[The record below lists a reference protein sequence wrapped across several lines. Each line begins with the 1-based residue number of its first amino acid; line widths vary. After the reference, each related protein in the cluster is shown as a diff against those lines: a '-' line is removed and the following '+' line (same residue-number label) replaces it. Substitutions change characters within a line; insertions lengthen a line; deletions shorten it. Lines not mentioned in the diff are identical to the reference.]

1 MARIFSNPSCPTPTA
16 RAGSI
21 AELSVQQRLMELPED
36 YSIIPNITICDKNGS
51 RALTECDTV
60 VITPLGAVC
69 VVEVKSG
76 NLNTDE
82 NGDFV
87 RRYADQT
94 TTSNISVQIDQQRQL
109 LQSRLAQF
117 KNILFEHFLALPN
130 GVFQAESS
138 TLNNYSGRL
147 FDSNTIA
154 QLPERI
160 RALNQAAAS
169 SGRTCDKAAL
179 ESFFLNNYTYR
190 MSVAA
195 VCDTLEQAA
204 RSQTSG
210 LAAWVPRITSPLP
223 FISVTAPAGAGKTE
237 LAVRLIEQAHRD
249 SKRCAY
255 FTFTRNGVESLA
267 RRGLVHK
274 AAYAGTWHELAIES
288 QCPEANLASCDS
300 TDRQIIFESASN
312 RLADDLSKG
321 RFTWDVIIID
331 DAQDFQVEW
340 IEALTG
346 ALSATG
352 HMYVLSDPYS
362 QVFSRAPSIPLD
374 EAQTIFVRSQET
386 VRIPRVRAEEMKAL
400 RIVTPDFVSISPYEG
415 DSTFIP
421 APYTGP
427 DSLHKATRDAVE
439 KYLELGF
446 RADQIAVL
454 SWHGL
459 ETSEILRHAKLGHRL
474 LKKPTDRFDSNN
486 NRIFTEGEILCDT
499 LLRFRGLGAPCV
511 IVTEMDFEEVNDRV
525 RNLLYH
531 AMTRSSVALAFVMSE
546 RAFNALNRH
555 IGSLS

>member
-1 MARIFSNPSCPTPTA
+1 MARIISNPSCPTPTS

-21 AELSVQQRLMELPED
+21 AELSVQQRLMELPDD

-82 NGDFV
+82 HGDFV

-94 TTSNISVQIDQQRQL
+94 TTTNISVQIDQQRQL
-109 LQSRLAQF
+109 LQSRLSQF
-117 KNILFEHFLALPN
+117 KNIIFEHFLALPN
-130 GVFQAESS
+130 GVFQAGSS

-154 QLPERI
+154 LLPERI
-160 RALNQAAAS
+160 RMLNDEAAS
-169 SGRTCDKAAL
+169 LGRICNKAAL
-179 ESFFLNNYTYR
+179 ESFFLNHYTYR

-204 RSQTSG
+204 RSQISG

-237 LAVRLIEQAHRD
+237 LAVRLIEQAHRE

-274 AAYAGTWHELAIES
+274 AAYAGTWHELAIET
-288 QCPEANLASCDS
+288 QCPEANLGSCDG
-300 TDRQIIFESASN
+300 TERQIIFESASN
-312 RLADDLSKG
+312 RLVDDLSEG

-340 IEALTG
+340 IQALTG
-346 ALSATG
+346 ALSDTG

-374 EAQTIFVRSQET
+374 ENQTIFVRSQET

-427 DSLHKATRDAVE
+427 DSLHKATRGAVE

-446 RADQIAVL
+446 RTDQIAVL

-459 ETSEILRHAKLGHRL
+459 ETSETLRHSKLGHRL
-474 LKKPTDRFDSNN
+474 LRKPTDRFDANN

-531 AMTRSSVALAFVMSE
+531 AMTRSSVALAFVMGE
-546 RAFNALNRH
+546 KAFNALSQH
-555 IGSLS
+555 IGSLH